1 MENPKKCFSEEHKE
15 IDAVTFCPQCRIY
28 MCNKCTNYHLP
39 FFKNHH
45 PFNLNKEDEIFTGF
59 CKEKNHPNKLEYF
72 CKTHNQLCC
81 AACIAKINKIGDGQH
96 KDCEVCII
104 QDILEE
110 KKIKLKENIKCL
122 EDLENKFI
130 KDINQIKEIFKK
142 IENDKEDMKLKI
154 QNIFTKIRTTLNER
168 EDELLLGIDNLFNTK
183 YFNEEIIKKGGKLP
197 KQIKI
202 SLEKGKMLEK
212 EWENKN
218 IYSNINNCIN
228 IENNIKSINIL
239 NENINK
245 YESNNKKNFEF
256 HIHESSVNNFLETIK
271 SFGKIRFT
279 FKYSFKECPINI
291 RDDKKY
297 TVTGEGKNILTK
309 IGKTGSMGTICEN
322 ELDSSIEE
330 HIWKIKILKTKRC
343 DINVGVAPIDF
354 DINSSQHYE
363 SCGWYLYCY
372 DSTLYSGPP
381 FKYSGLSKKYNKV
394 KDEIIL
400 VMNMKKRTLKFI
412 INNEDKGDS
421 YTDIP
426 LDKPIV
432 PAVLLY
438 DKDDSVEICEC
449 G

>member
-1 MENPKKCFSEEHKE
+1 
-15 IDAVTFCPQCRIY
+15 
-28 MCNKCTNYHLP
+28 
-39 FFKNHH
+39 
-45 PFNLNKEDEIFTGF
+45 
-59 CKEKNHPNKLEYF
+59 
-72 CKTHNQLCC
+72 
-81 AACIAKINKIGDGQH
+81 
-96 KDCEVCII
+96 
-104 QDILEE
+104 
-110 KKIKLKENIKCL
+110 
-122 EDLENKFI
+122 
-130 KDINQIKEIFKK
+130 
-142 IENDKEDMKLKI
+142 MKLKI

-168 EDELLLGIDNLFNTK
+168 EDELLLEIDNLFNTK
-183 YFNEEIIKKGGKLP
+183 YFNEEIIKKGEKLP

-202 SLEKGKMLEK
+202 SLEKGKILEK
-212 EWENKN
+212 EWENKS
-218 IYSNINNCIN
+218 IYSNINDCIN

-381 FKYSGLSKKYNKV
+381 FNYGGSKTNLRKV
-394 KDEIIL
+394 NDEIIV
-400 VMNMKKRTLKFI
+400 VMNMKKK
-412 INNEDKGDS
+412 
-421 YTDIP
+421 
-426 LDKPIV
+426 
-432 PAVLLY
+432 
-438 DKDDSVEICEC
+438 
-449 G
+449 